1 MERFGFIHDKLDLKI
16 LILFILR
23 RLPAAIDREALSE
36 LVMQDEGVGYFDYTE
51 CLAELA
57 DTGHVELMEDGYRI
71 TEKGD
76 RNGFTIESS
85 LPYTVRTRVER
96 AITPIVNAMNRN
108 AMIKTEHSL
117 HADGGCQVE
126 LAMGDG
132 IGEIISLRLLAAN
145 EEQAMAMEKKFR
157 AEAETFY
164 NRIVEMLSE

>member
-57 DTGHVELMEDGYRI
+57 DTGQVELTDEGYRI

-76 RNGFTIESS
+76 RNGLTIESS
-85 LPYTVRTRVER
+85 LPYTVRMRVER
-96 AITPIVNAMNRN
+96 AVAPVVNAMNRN
-108 AMIKTEHSL
+108 AMIKTGHKQQK
-117 HADGGCQVE
+117 GGGYQVE
-126 LAMGDG
+126 LSMGDG
-132 IGEIISLRLLAAN
+132 IGEIISLRLLAAS
-145 EEQAMAMEKKFR
+145 EEQAAVMEKKFR
-157 AEAETFY
+157 AEAEAFY
-164 NRIVEMLSE
+164 NHIIEVLS

>member
-57 DTGHVELMEDGYRI
+57 DTGHVELTDEGYRI

-76 RNGFTIESS
+76 RNGLAIESS
-85 LPYTVRTRVER
+85 LPYTVRRRVER
-96 AITPIVNAMNRN
+96 AVAPIVNAMNRN
-108 AMIKTEHSL
+108 AMIKTGHK
-117 HADGGCQVE
+117 AQPDGGYQVE

-132 IGEIISLRLLAAN
+132 LGEIISLRLLAAS
-145 EEQAMAMEKKFR
+145 EEQAAAMEKKFR
-157 AEAETFY
+157 AEAESFY
-164 NRIVEMLSE
+164 NHIIEILS